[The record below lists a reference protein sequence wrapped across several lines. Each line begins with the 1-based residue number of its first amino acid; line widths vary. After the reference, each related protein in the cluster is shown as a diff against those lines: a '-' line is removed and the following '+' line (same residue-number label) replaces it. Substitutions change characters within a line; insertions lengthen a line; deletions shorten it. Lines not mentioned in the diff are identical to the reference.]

1 MGWGYPHAGFDSV
14 IVLGQAFLMK
24 HPMAVLIGAV
34 LMWIVTIATLF
45 NQPIVWWQTSIMAV
59 AAVFV
64 TGTYIRERAK
74 LSP

>member
-1 MGWGYPHAGFDSV
+1 VGFDSA
-14 IVLGQAFLMK
+14 IVRGQAFFMK

-34 LMWIVTIATLF
+34 LIWIVTISTLF
-45 NQPIVWWQTSIMAV
+45 NQPIVWWRTIIMAV

>member
-1 MGWGYPHAGFDSV
+1 
-14 IVLGQAFLMK
+14 
-24 HPMAVLIGAV
+24 
-34 LMWIVTIATLF
+34 MWIVTIATLF